1 MSAMP
6 DPDIDNELDG
16 MRRELRSLEA
26 AIVRQDPPLDN
37 YAKEIAEAKIRKLQ
51 RQIRTLEEKSA
62 SV

>member
-1 MSAMP
+1 
-6 DPDIDNELDG
+6 

-37 YAKEIAEAKIRKLQ
+37 YTKAIAEAKIRKLQ
-51 RQIRTLEEKSA
+51 RQIKTLEEKSA

>member
-1 MSAMP
+1 MP

-16 MRRELRSLEA
+16 MRRELRSLEV
-26 AIVRQDPPLDN
+26 AIVRQVPPLDN
-37 YAKEIAEAKIRKLQ
+37 YTKAIAEAKIRKLQ

>member
-1 MSAMP
+1 M
-6 DPDIDNELDG
+6 NLDG

-37 YAKEIAEAKIRKLQ
+37 YAKAIAEAKIRKLQ
-51 RQIRTLEEKSA
+51 RQIKTLEEKSA

>member
-37 YAKEIAEAKIRKLQ
+37 YTKAIAEAKIRKLQ
-51 RQIRTLEEKSA
+51 RQIKTLEEKSA